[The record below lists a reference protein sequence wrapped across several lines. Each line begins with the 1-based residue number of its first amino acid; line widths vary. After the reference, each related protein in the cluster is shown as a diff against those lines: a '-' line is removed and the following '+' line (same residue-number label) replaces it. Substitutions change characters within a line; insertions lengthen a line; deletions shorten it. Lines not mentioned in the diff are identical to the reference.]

1 MRESY
6 PDTYI
11 SDHDSLHDF
20 VKSKIDTKTG
30 GYITEWELGKAAE
43 AEAQKKL
50 EETWKKPYFM
60 VPADMIMDWDG
71 DCYAKH
77 SKTFGKEC
85 SQYGNLEANQDFSRA
100 RKVAYLQTDAQLNEG
115 TEILKRHKHRV
126 HQRKASEF
134 PYGDAEKDRD
144 AAAGHPQDGAIVAKH
159 KKFVDYMVGDN
170 GHYLTPWE
178 VGKREDAELEKA
190 QQAAAK
196 VPAYVVPDSVIDD
209 WTGHKYVDQHY
220 GHHPKNAANVQI
232 SAEPGTGAT
241 AEKAAEAAGWR
252 AGTFP
257 LGDL

>member
-1 MRESY
+1 
-6 PDTYI
+6 
-11 SDHDSLHDF
+11 